1 MKENEYDFYG
11 NPISGEESVGQ
22 NQENA
27 GNYVGGIVGNN
38 VEEKANSIGMTLE
51 NPGFTGFQGGVFG
64 NTENVS
70 EAESQN
76 GYVGG
81 FVSSSKSEKTGLP
94 AKVSL
99 WSKIKS
105 FLFQEIDLHQEV
117 TIKLTPKEEKVL
129 TEVHDFLFQE
139 ISWKGVKDF
148 LFQDITFGKKKKNG

>member
-11 NPISGEESVGQ
+11 NPVSGEENNGQ
-22 NQENA
+22 VQENA

-51 NPGFTGFQGGVFG
+51 NPGFTGFQSGVFG
-64 NTENVS
+64 NTENAS
-70 EAESQN
+70 ETEN

-81 FVSSSKSEKTGLP
+81 FVSTNQTEKASLP

-117 TIKLTPKEEKVL
+117 KIKLSPKEEKVL

-139 ISWKGVKDF
+139 VSWKGIKDF